1 MALLTTKLPKERVM
15 EEEIEEISPSSSSL
29 GTLPDVVLQH
39 LIPFLKWTSLRSLS
53 QLNSRFRGH
62 YSALLKE
69 GRCLSIK
76 GQISVGVGRDKQI
89 ENSFLLEFYTIR
101 VEMDEDF
108 VVEWTLKVES
118 GVRTVVHTH
127 YDGEMRRERTQS
139 VMVSSRDYLERKV
152 KWILGKIQFRKIHL
166 GVPGLAHLFDAYPY
180 KIQDLGVSDEVEY
193 LKLAERLQPKK
204 LTLFQ
209 PNQRSSKRGVLNL
222 KKFQNLEEL
231 RLFGIP
237 LDLDQLVE
245 SRIVR
250 VHADTIEDNVK
261 LKHAKKIIQNWA
273 SGHLAYKQIQISC
286 EPHRIP
292 IRVPY
297 NIWSELREHDL
308 EEYFDNIENPQKK
321 IGSFRYS
328 SRSFE
333 FVSWEEN
340 GGKEPNYRFLC

>member
-1 MALLTTKLPKERVM
+1 M
-15 EEEIEEISPSSSSL
+15 EEEMDEKEEKIQEIGTPSSSSL
-29 GTLPDVVLQH
+29 GTLPDVFLQH
-39 LIPFLKWTSLRSLS
+39 LIPFLQWTSRRSLS

-76 GQISVGVGRDKQI
+76 GQVSVGVGRDKQI
-89 ENSFLLEFYTIR
+89 ESCSLLLEFYTIR

-127 YDGEMRRERTQS
+127 YDGDMKKERTES
-139 VMVSSRDYLERKV
+139 VMVSSRDYLESKL
-152 KWILGKIQFRKIHL
+152 KWILEKFQFRKIHL
-166 GVPGLAHLFDAYPY
+166 GVPGLAHIFDSYRH

-204 LTLFQ
+204 LALFQ
-209 PNQRSSKRGVLNL
+209 PTQLSSKRGTLIL
-222 KKFQNLEEL
+222 KKFPNLEEL

-245 SRIVR
+245 SRIMR
-250 VHADTIEDNVK
+250 LHADTIENKIK
-261 LKHAKKIIQNWA
+261 LKHAMKMIENWK
-273 SGHLAYKQIQISC
+273 SGSHAYKQIQISC

-292 IRVPY
+292 TRVPY
-297 NIWSELREHDL
+297 NIWSELHEQDL
-308 EEYFDNIENPQKK
+308 EEYYDNVENPQNQ

-328 SRSFE
+328 SKSFQ
-333 FVSWEEN
+333 FASWEEN
-340 GGKEPNYRFLC
+340 GGKEPNYRI